1 MKKIALIPID
11 NRPICYTLVRDI
23 LKQDNSIELFMPERN
38 FLGTLKKNADIEKI
52 YNFIENMPKAD
63 IFVISLDTIAYGG
76 LISSRRCPESFEQIK
91 ERLLSFRKLLKQK
104 AEKIYAFSSI
114 MRISNNNINEEEK
127 DYWAQWGKRI
137 FEFSYYQH
145 KSRKEK
151 TYNCVYNQVPRD
163 ILEDYLDT
171 RKRNFDINKLYLD
184 WVEDKTIDML
194 VFSKDDTGEY
204 GLNVEE
210 AELLEQEIK
219 NRKLNAQVKTGAD
232 EIPLTL
238 LARALAENNSISI
251 DAEYTNPDSIGKIS
265 RYEDISVK
273 NCVEGQIK
281 LANCAIS
288 QNADLKFIINN
299 FKNTQGDYVLGDV
312 INTFNKS
319 FKVPEENFF
328 VADISNANGADKG
341 FIKELIKNK
350 CPKNMYGFCAYNT
363 SANSVGC
370 AILSAVTKLLA
381 QKNGSYNDNAFKKL
395 MFIRL
400 LDDWAYQADIRK
412 FVRESGL
419 DFTQALK
426 TKEQEF
432 KNYEKIIANYL
443 DFDYNNVNYTL
454 PWDRSFEA
462 EIDVKII

>member
-76 LISSRRCPESFEQIK
+76 LISSRRCPENFEQIK

-251 DAEYTNPDSIGKIS
+251 DVEYTNPDSIGKIS

-288 QNADLKFIINN
+288 QNANLKFIINN

-328 VADISNANGADKG
+328 VADISNANGADKD

-426 TKEQEF
+426 AKEQEF

>member
-251 DAEYTNPDSIGKIS
+251 DVEYTNPDSIGKIS

-341 FIKELIKNK
+341 FIKELIKGK

>member
-76 LISSRRCPESFEQIK
+76 LISSRRCPENFEQIK

-251 DAEYTNPDSIGKIS
+251 DVEYTNPDSIGKIS

-288 QNADLKFIINN
+288 QNADLKLVVNN
-299 FKNTQGDYVLGDV
+299 FKDAQGDYVLGDK

-341 FIKELIKNK
+341 FIKELIKGK

>member
-11 NRPICYTLVRDI
+11 NRPICYTLIKDI
-23 LKQDNSIELFMPERN
+23 LEQDNNIKLFMPERN

-151 TYNCVYNQVPRD
+151 TYNCIYNQVPRD

-171 RKRNFDINKLYLD
+171 RKRNFEINKLYLD

-251 DAEYTNPDSIGKIS
+251 DVEYTNPGSTGKIS

-299 FKNTQGDYVLGDV
+299 FKNTQGDYVLGDK

-341 FIKELIKNK
+341 FIKELIKGK

-400 LDDWAYQADIRK
+400 LDDWAYQAEIRK

-426 TKEQEF
+426 AKEQEF

>member
-76 LISSRRCPESFEQIK
+76 LISSRRCPENFEQIK

-251 DAEYTNPDSIGKIS
+251 DVEYTNPDSIGKIS

-312 INTFNKS
+312 INAFNKS

-341 FIKELIKNK
+341 FIKELIKGK

>member
-76 LISSRRCPESFEQIK
+76 LISSRRCPENFEQIK

-210 AELLEQEIK
+210 AELLEYEIK

-251 DAEYTNPDSIGKIS
+251 DVEYTNPDSIGKIS

-288 QNADLKFIINN
+288 QNANLKFIINN

-328 VADISNANGADKG
+328 VADISNANGADKD

-426 TKEQEF
+426 AKEQEF